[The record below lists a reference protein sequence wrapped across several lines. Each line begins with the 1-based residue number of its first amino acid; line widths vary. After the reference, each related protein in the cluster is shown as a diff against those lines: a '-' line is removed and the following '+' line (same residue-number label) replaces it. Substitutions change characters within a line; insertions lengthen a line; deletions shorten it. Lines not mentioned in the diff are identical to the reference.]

1 MGYALKALHR
11 NNLFCWSQFNE
22 DRNIDFHSYLW
33 VGEAGN
39 VVFDPLPMTTHDKKH
54 LNSLGSVSHIILS
67 TSDHVRDAVNLAG
80 ETGADIWGP
89 AGEQQD
95 FPIQCSRWLSEAQ
108 ALLEGLDVYA
118 VNGSKTKGE
127 LFFIVDGVTL
137 ITGDLI
143 RAHNG
148 GKLCILPEAKL
159 QDRNQAVESV
169 RRLAAI
175 EGIVAI
181 LPGDGW
187 PVFRDG
193 ATVLTELIESLS
205 V

>member
-1 MGYALKALHR
+1 M
-11 NNLFCWSQFNE
+11 
-22 DRNIDFHSYLW
+22 
-33 VGEAGN
+33 
-39 VVFDPLPMTTHDKKH
+39 VFDPLPMTAHDKKH
-54 LNSLGSVSHIILS
+54 LDSLGNVSHIIIS
-67 TSDHVRDAVNLAG
+67 NSDHVRDAVNLAG